1 MYNDFL
7 NIINAGGY
15 DLATILHKIDV
26 IYTSGGLDDDQRTE
40 LQELARSKANYN
52 DSLGGVDS
60 RLDALEAWR
69 REVDAKLDELEWG
82 AGGEPGTDP
91 EPPQEDEWP
100 EYVAP
105 TGAHDAY
112 YNGDKMTWNGG
123 HYICIAPIGTAC
135 VWDPATYPTYWQKV
149 EEQETE
155 EPGAEG

>member
-1 MYNDFL
+1 MYEDFM

-26 IYTSGGLDDDQRTE
+26 IYASGGLDDDQRTE
-40 LQELARSKANYN
+40 LQELARSKADYN
-52 DSLGGVDS
+52 DSLGGVAS

-69 REVDAKLDELEWG
+69 REVDAKLEELEWG
-82 AGGEPGTDP
+82 TGGEPGVDP

-112 YNGDKMTWNGG
+112 YNGDKVTFNGE
-123 HYICIAPIGTAC
+123 HHICIAPIGTAC
-135 VWDPATYPTYWQKV
+135 VWDPATYPAYWQKV
-149 EEQETE
+149 EE
-155 EPGAEG
+155 

>member
-26 IYTSGGLDDDQRTE
+26 IYASGGLDDDQRTE

-69 REVDAKLDELEWG
+69 REVDAKLEELEWG
-82 AGGEPGTDP
+82 TGGEPGTDP

-100 EYVAP
+100 DYVPP

-112 YNGDKMTWNGG
+112 YNGDKVTFNSE
-123 HYICIAPIGTAC
+123 HYTCIAPEGTAC
-135 VWDPATYPTYWQKV
+135 VWDPATYPAYWQK
-149 EEQETE
+149 EE
-155 EPGAEG
+155 A

>member
-15 DLATILHKIDV
+15 DLATLLHKIDV
-26 IYTSGGLDDDQRTE
+26 IYASGGLDDDQHTE

-52 DSLGGVDS
+52 DSLGSVGS

-69 REVDAKLDELEWG
+69 REVDAKLEELEWG
-82 AGGEPGTDP
+82 TGGDPGTDP
-91 EPPQEDEWP
+91 EPPRVDEWP

-112 YNGDKMTWNGG
+112 YNGDKMTWNGE
-123 HYICIAPIGTAC
+123 HHICIAPIGIAC
-135 VWDPATYPTYWQKV
+135 VWDPATYPAYWQKAD
-149 EEQETE
+149 E
-155 EPGAEG
+155 